1 MDKMPELKAMKASKK
16 KTRSPLQRLL
26 MMMMMMKGV
35 PLLRTHQLL

>member
-26 MMMMMMKGV
+26 MMILKGV